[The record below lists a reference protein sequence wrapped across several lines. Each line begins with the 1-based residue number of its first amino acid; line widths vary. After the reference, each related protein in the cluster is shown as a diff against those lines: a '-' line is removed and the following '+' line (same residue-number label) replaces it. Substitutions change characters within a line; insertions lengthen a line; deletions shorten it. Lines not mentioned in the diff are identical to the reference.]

1 LDRASTIAEP
11 LGGVRVGRLARL
23 ASLAWL
29 HARRPFLERRI
40 RRPVLERI
48 DGLPFVVLPEVLNP
62 VVFRS
67 GAFLARTVAASPAA
81 APRQGA
87 RAIDMG
93 TGSGVGAVFAARRGF
108 QVVGVDLNPDA
119 VRCARANV
127 LLNGLEERIEIRQ
140 GDLFGPVSGERFDLV
155 LWNPPFFRGEPTS
168 HFDLAWRATDV
179 MERFAAGLPGALAPG
194 GAALVLVSTDG
205 DAEGMVGALAT
216 QGFALE
222 VAARRHFGSEIM
234 TIYRAGR
241 ERGGEGR
248 AGADRGAEVRNAAN
262 PDPASSHG
270 PEGTPR

>member
-1 LDRASTIAEP
+1 MERASTFTEP
-11 LGGVRVGRLARL
+11 LGGIRVGRLARL

-29 HARRPFLERRI
+29 HARRPFLVRRI

-48 DGLPFVVLPEVLNP
+48 DGLAFVVLPEVLNP

-67 GAFLARTVAASPAA
+67 GAFLARTVAASPLADPGLAA
-81 APRQGA
+81 AAGRAPRA
-87 RAIDMG
+87 LDMG

-127 LLNGLEERIEIRQ
+127 LLNGLEERIEIRH

-155 LWNPPFFRGEPTS
+155 LWNPPFFRGEPAS
-168 HFDLAWRATDV
+168 NFDLAWRATDV

-205 DAEGMVGALAT
+205 DAAGMTGALAA

-234 TIYRAGR
+234 TVYRAAP
-241 ERGGEGR
+241 EP
-248 AGADRGAEVRNAAN
+248 AA
-262 PDPASSHG
+262 
-270 PEGTPR
+270 R